1 MSLRRGA
8 VNVTGAKRNKIMK
21 HKYPWF
27 VISVIV
33 GTCAIG
39 LAVSPQ
45 ESTNNSPTILRGTPQ
60 STAAGTS
67 GTSNNAAL
75 PPMYQGTIS
84 NLHDKIGTNAVN
96 HGNANPDIQAPH
108 VPPQ

>member
-1 MSLRRGA
+1 
-8 VNVTGAKRNKIMK
+8 MK

-27 VISVIV
+27 IISVIV

-45 ESTNNSPTILRGTPQ
+45 DSATNSPAIVRGAAQPT
-60 STAAGTS
+60 TAGTS
-67 GTSNNAAL
+67 GISNNTAL
-75 PPMYQGTIS
+75 PPMYQGSIS